1 MQDLKCE
8 SPPFKSL
15 VKRKLYQVAF
25 CSHRLQ
31 HAFVLLTL
39 ATFTKSTTR
48 LIVNGVDNDEDDEK
62 KDENGDNNDDEVD
75 ETNVCPL
82 WLVYNELVGRRHKKL
97 FRNIYSQKKLLSD
110 TATP

>member
-1 MQDLKCE
+1 M
-8 SPPFKSL
+8 PFVHTGCNMHS
-15 VKRKLYQVAF
+15 YF
-25 CSHRLQ
+25 SHT
-31 HAFVLLTL
+31 V

-48 LIVNGVDNDEDDEK
+48 LIVNGVDNDEDDKK
-62 KDENGDNNDDEVD
+62 KDEDNNDDEVD

-97 FRNIYSQKKLLSD
+97 FRNIYSQKNLLSD